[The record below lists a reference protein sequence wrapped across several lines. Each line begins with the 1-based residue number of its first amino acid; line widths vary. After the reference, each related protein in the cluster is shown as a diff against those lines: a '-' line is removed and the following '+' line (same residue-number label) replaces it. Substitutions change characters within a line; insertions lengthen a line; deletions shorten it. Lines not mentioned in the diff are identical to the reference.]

1 MTIQIDIPAVMR
13 SLTENNKKI
22 NSNGNTLE
30 QLINNMNES
39 YPGLK
44 DRLISNGELNRYINI
59 FVNEDDV
66 RFSGDLQAQ
75 VKSGDVVTILPAVAG
90 G

>member
-1 MTIQIDIPAVMR
+1 MTIEVDIPAVMR
-13 SLTENNKKI
+13 SLTNNNKKI
-22 NSNGNTLE
+22 TSSGNTIS
-30 QLINNMNES
+30 QLIDNINYE

-44 DRLISNGELNRYINI
+44 DRLVSEGQLNRYVNI

-66 RFSGDLQAQ
+66 RFSGQLDAK
-75 VKSGDVVTILPAVAG
+75 VKEGDVVTILPAVAG